1 MAALGHHTDVP
12 EIISMHNKVFICNI
26 VNSLLVMDFFGGNF
40 KIFYSHS
47 RDLYGMPHAS
57 GKCVLITVEGVH
69 NLLLYFQNTLPKK
82 SA

>member
-40 KIFYSHS
+40 KVFDSHS
-47 RDLYGMPHAS
+47 RDLYVS
-57 GKCVLITVEGVH
+57 
-69 NLLLYFQNTLPKK
+69 
-82 SA
+82 